1 MGPEWLSKVKCRS
14 KVKWVSLLLPK
25 WTRTKKKHVT
35 SIQKALTSVGFMNRS
50 LVAGIVDEVFSVEQE
65 IEVLRRLGQ
74 EERLHPVFQRVVAN
88 ILDQ

>member
-1 MGPEWLSKVKCRS
+1 
-14 KVKWVSLLLPK
+14 
-25 WTRTKKKHVT
+25 
-35 SIQKALTSVGFMNRS
+35 MNRS

-88 ILDQ
+88 ILNQLKKKIVWNLINLKQKR